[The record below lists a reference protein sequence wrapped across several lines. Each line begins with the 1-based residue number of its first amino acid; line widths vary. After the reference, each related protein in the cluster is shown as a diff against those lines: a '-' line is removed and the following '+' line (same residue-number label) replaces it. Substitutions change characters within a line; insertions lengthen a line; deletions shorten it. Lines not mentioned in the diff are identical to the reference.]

1 MRKEYI
7 YPICDLMTVEE
18 DLLVPGSIKNPSGV
32 VTETPEDKG
41 DIIGPFPGPDI
52 ENPGDGDDILLD

>member
-18 DLLVPGSIKNPSGV
+18 DLLAPGSIKNPSGV
-32 VTETPEDKG
+32 VTETPEDKE

-52 ENPGDGDDILLD
+52 ENPGGDDDILLD